1 MYRLSVSGKKKKVSV
16 RYIYIFY
23 LKLQNS
29 IVYMKLDFRLG
40 KLACRKLD
48 NNTAWINAFS
58 RKIIACVDLEGVGKG
73 VQKLKVFIKYT

>member
-1 MYRLSVSGKKKKVSV
+1 
-16 RYIYIFY
+16 
-23 LKLQNS
+23 
-29 IVYMKLDFRLG
+29 MKLDFRLG
-40 KLACRKLD
+40 KLACRKLN

>member
-1 MYRLSVSGKKKKVSV
+1 MYRLSVSGKKKKVSI

-40 KLACRKLD
+40 KLVCSKLD
-48 NNTAWINAFS
+48 NNIAWINT
-58 RKIIACVDLEGVGKG
+58 KDE
-73 VQKLKVFIKYT
+73 